1 MMVASPAWAETFT
14 VDRIDDPI
22 PVEGAGACSVLSNPP
37 DCSLR
42 GALEKSWPN
51 GQADTIGFALP
62 GAGPHTITLNDALTT
77 GNEATDDLTINGP
90 GQDLLIVKQSAAVR
104 VFQIVGKTT
113 INGVT
118 ISGGRSINNA
128 GGILNNGGADLTLND
143 TTVTN
148 NQARGAADA
157 EPEGLGG
164 GIYNA
169 SAATLTLNRST
180 VSGNTIAN
188 AGGGIYNANGAL
200 TLNNS
205 TVSGNHAS
213 FVGGGIYSDTDLT
226 GPIKTTVTNSTISG
240 NTADFWG
247 GGISNSSGLTVI
259 EHSTITNNTA
269 PCCGWGSGVS
279 SHGDT
284 ATRTEVLSTIISD
297 NTNTD
302 VDFVKG
308 DTNSFL
314 SKGFNMIG
322 DGNASV
328 APNNAFNNTGDQ
340 TGVANPG
347 LNPDL
352 ASNGGPTQTHALL
365 IGPAIDGG
373 PSSCPA
379 TDQRGETRPK
389 DGDGNGT
396 ATCDIGAFEKA
407 ADGGGGGGD
416 TTSPEVFKVNPT
428 GTGIPRTSSVTITF
442 SEAMDEASV
451 EAAGTFTLKKKGSA
465 NALSA
470 AVTYDLTTKKA
481 TLNPTNKL
489 RSGATYIAT
498 VTTAAKDSAG
508 NALDQNSTTAGDQP
522 KSWRFTVR

>member
-1 MMVASPAWAETFT
+1 
-14 VDRIDDPI
+14 
-22 PVEGAGACSVLSNPP
+22 
-37 DCSLR
+37 
-42 GALEKSWPN
+42 
-51 GQADTIGFALP
+51 
-62 GAGPHTITLNDALTT
+62 
-77 GNEATDDLTINGP
+77 
-90 GQDLLIVKQSAAVR
+90 
-104 VFQIVGKTT
+104 
-113 INGVT
+113 
-118 ISGGRSINNA
+118 
-128 GGILNNGGADLTLND
+128 
-143 TTVTN
+143 
-148 NQARGAADA
+148 
-157 EPEGLGG
+157 
-164 GIYNA
+164 
-169 SAATLTLNRST
+169 

-205 TVSGNHAS
+205 TVSGNHAR

-247 GGISNSSGLTVI
+247 GGISNSNGLTVI

-279 SHGDT
+279 SHGEAST
-284 ATRTEVLSTIISD
+284 STEVLSTIISD

-302 VDFVKG
+302 VDFVRES
-308 DTNSFL
+308 TNSFL

-322 DGNASV
+322 DGNAIV
-328 APNNAFNNTGDQ
+328 DPNNAFNNTGDQ

-347 LNPDL
+347 LDPGL

-373 PSSCPA
+373 PSSLCPL
-379 TDQRGETRPK
+379 TDQRGETRPN

-407 ADGGGGGGD
+407 ADGGGGGD
-416 TTSPEVFKVNPT
+416 TTPPEVFKVNPT
-428 GTGIPRTSSVTITF
+428 GTGIQRTSSVTITF

-465 NALSA
+465 NTLSA
-470 AVTYDLTTKKA
+470 TVTYDPATKKA
-481 TLNPTNKL
+481 TLDPTKKL
-489 RSGATYIAT
+489 SSGATYIAK
-498 VTTAAKDSAG
+498 VTTAAKDLAG
-508 NALDQNSTTAGDQP
+508 NVLDQDPNTAGNQP
-522 KSWRFTVR
+522 KSWRFKVK